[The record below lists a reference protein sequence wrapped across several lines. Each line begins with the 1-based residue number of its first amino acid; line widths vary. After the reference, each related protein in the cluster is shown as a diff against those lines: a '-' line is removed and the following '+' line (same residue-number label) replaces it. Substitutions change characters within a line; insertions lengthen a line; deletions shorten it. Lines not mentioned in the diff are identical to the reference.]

1 MNSSKTRRGFQ
12 KGENVGWIPLI
23 VYRNF
28 LKDRKVQN
36 TKNHK
41 SVQKI

>member
-1 MNSSKTRRGFQ
+1 MNSSKTRWFQ